1 MQRRVQGKLCAEQ
14 AHGLHC
20 VHALQDA
27 RWTKALKYMLTDLKW
42 CMSWVI
48 GRQEGAGGGL
58 QEAPAPAAAEPGR
71 GGMSSA
77 ASSMHRPRAE
87 GGR

>member
-1 MQRRVQGKLCAEQ
+1 MHPGLTQ
-14 AHGLHC
+14 AHFAC
-20 VHALQDA
+20 LQDA

-48 GRQEGAGGGL
+48 GRQEGGL
-58 QEAPAPAAAEPGR
+58 QEPPAPAAAAEPGR

-77 ASSMHRPRAE
+77 ASSMHRARAD